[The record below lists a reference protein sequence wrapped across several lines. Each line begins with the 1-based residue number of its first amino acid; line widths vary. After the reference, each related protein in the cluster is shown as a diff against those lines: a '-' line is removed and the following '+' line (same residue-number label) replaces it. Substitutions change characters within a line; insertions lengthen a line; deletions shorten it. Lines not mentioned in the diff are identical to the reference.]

1 MIPDLNYLPGS
12 VWKKVSENR
21 NYFLS
26 ENPVFAIVCNAAI
39 CNRTIAPDHAQKG
52 DMRDTLADNSK
63 AQNSLGWVQ
72 KIPVPEGIKHY
83 VTWVKKME
91 R

>member
-12 VWKKVSENR
+12 LWKKVSENR

-39 CNRTIAPDHAQKG
+39 CNRTMTPVSVCYTEINFNKN
-52 DMRDTLADNSK
+52 RK
-63 AQNSLGWVQ
+63 ISLWR
-72 KIPVPEGIKHY
+72 
-83 VTWVKKME
+83 T
-91 R
+91 